1 MAGVGNK
8 IPLFIID
15 INNALL
21 VACLLADLDSIAFDY
36 VARQKVGGITLNFF
50 IIKQFPVLPPSA
62 YNESDLLFIIPR
74 VLELVYTSWDIVS
87 FADDVWKDSPKPLR
101 SAIEKQWDQSV
112 AEAGFIDSDPPD
124 WAEIDPEGIPF
135 NPAVWNEDRRAR
147 IRAELDAYYAQ
158 LYGLTEEELRYILD
172 PQDVYGEDFPGET
185 FRVLK
190 EKEIRHFGE
199 YRTKRLVLEAWEKLN
214 TSR

>member
-1 MAGVGNK
+1 M
-8 IPLFIID
+8 LFLGDVNSLI
-15 INNALL
+15 
-21 VACLLADLDSIAFDY
+21 FDY
-36 VARQKVGGITLNFF
+36 ETRKKHSGISLSYF
-50 IIKQFPVLPPSA
+50 IVKQLPVLPPSA
-62 YNESDLLFIIPR
+62 YNESDILFIVPR
-74 VLELVYTSWDIVS
+74 VLELVYTAWDIVS
-87 FADDVWKDSPKPLR
+87 FADDVWKDSPKPLH

-112 AEAGFIDSDPPD
+112 AEAGFIDSDPPE

-147 IRAELDAYYAQ
+147 IRAELDAYYAR

-190 EKEIRHFGE
+190 EKEIKLFGE
-199 YRTKRLVLEAWEKLN
+199 YRTKRLVLETWEKQKR
-214 TSR
+214 S